1 MKAKFYLL
9 SLAAFSLFA
18 NTGLANTDTVKTGSF
33 IINMGVTPQT
43 VANGLKPYGMVYDLM
58 KNYQVPVWWVI
69 NPAKTKDGADFT
81 HNGVT
86 YRGGT
91 FVIPA
96 AYRTSAV
103 NTAIANW
110 QAQGVVGATA
120 TSNIITDVYMV
131 LKFAP
136 RWTLD
141 TLYGELITNFFI
153 NAGIPA
159 SAHGGSLS
167 SGWKS
172 PAQLDGCDD
181 IFVMPHAD
189 PTWETHGNLWTWNKM
204 YKGNIWAG
212 CHSPSAME
220 NIVST
225 DGTKRMNFLTTDG
238 MVPHKQHTK
247 NSTPPF
253 TYSAHTEAFMQFMG
267 KLDGAI
273 TNGSEQAYL
282 PKLTSQWRSTT
293 TIGAYDPDHPDI
305 PTESNGVA
313 AVLAFGRAFGDTSRG
328 YVMYEAG
335 HDIVTDGTVAEQV
348 AAQRAFFNY
357 SFFIMTKT
365 LDFDVTIHGAPQL
378 GIVNQSYPLTFS
390 VSSDINLAH
399 YTIKWTSTSGTFNV
413 DNQQNVT
420 FTPTGAPGQNIN
432 ITVTLSDGCGREY
445 VATVATY
452 TTGVLA
458 NKTVTLSAINR
469 SGNAELSWSADSRQ
483 VSHCEIQKQEN
494 NTFKPLA
501 TVFTE
506 EAAGNKLY
514 KYIDKNIQGTTYYR
528 LKVVSK
534 SGDVSYSNIAK
545 LVMNGDE
552 TTAVLLGN
560 PVVNRIKIAYNAPLK
575 QALQLRLI
583 DMQGR
588 IVLTQQVIAEN
599 NLLSMDLPANVIKG
613 QYVLQLVS
621 GAGNQSFKLL
631 VR

>member
-9 SLAAFSLFA
+9 SLACTLFA
-18 NTGLANTDTVKTGSF
+18 STSFGYTDTVKTGSF

-43 VANGLKPYGMVYDLM
+43 VANGLKPYGLLYELM
-58 KNYQVPVWWVI
+58 KNYKVPIWWVI
-69 NPAKTKDGADFT
+69 NPGKTKDGADFI

-96 AYRTSAV
+96 VYRTSAV
-103 NTAIANW
+103 NTTISSW
-110 QAQGVVGATA
+110 QSQGVVGANA
-120 TSNIITDVYMV
+120 TSDIITDVYMV

-141 TLYGELITNFFI
+141 TTYGELITNFFV

-167 SGWKS
+167 TGWKS

-189 PTWETHGNLWTWNKM
+189 PTWETHGNLWTWNKT

-238 MVPHKQHTK
+238 MVPHKQHTR
-247 NSTPPF
+247 NIAAPF
-253 TYSAHTEAFMQFMG
+253 THNAATEPFMQFMG
-267 KLDGAI
+267 KLDGAL

-282 PKLTSQWRSTT
+282 PKLTSEWRSTT
-293 TIGAYDPDHPDI
+293 TIGAYDPDHPDV
-305 PTESNGVA
+305 PSKSNGLA

-335 HDIVTDGTVAEQV
+335 HDILTDGTVAEQV

-357 SFFIMTKT
+357 SYFIMTKT
-365 LDFDVTIHGAPQL
+365 LDFDVTVHGAPQL
-378 GIVNQSYPLTFS
+378 GLINQSYPLTFS
-390 VSSDINLAH
+390 VSSEINLAH
-399 YTIKWTSTSGTFNV
+399 YGIKWTSNAGTFDV
-413 DNQQNVT
+413 DNQQNVV

-432 ITVTLSDGCGREY
+432 ISVTLSDGCGREY
-445 VATVATY
+445 VATVSTY
-452 TTGVLA
+452 TNGVLA
-458 NKTVTLSAINR
+458 NKTVTLSSINR
-469 SGNAELSWSADSRQ
+469 SGNAELSWSADGSQ
-483 VSHCEIQKQEN
+483 VSHCEIQKQDN
-494 NTFKPLA
+494 NTFRPLA
-501 TVFTE
+501 NVFTE
-506 EAAGNKLY
+506 EIASNKLY
-514 KYIDKNIQGTTYYR
+514 KYTDQNIQGTVYYR
-528 LKVVSK
+528 LKIVSK

-545 LVMNGDE
+545 VTADGDV
-552 TTAVLLGN
+552 TKAVLLGN
-560 PVVNRIKIAYNAPLK
+560 PVINSIKIAYNAPLK
-575 QALQLRLI
+575 QALQIRLI

-588 IVLTQQVIAEN
+588 SVLTQQVIAEN
-599 NLLSMDLPANVIKG
+599 NLLNIHLPSGIVKG
-613 QYVLQLVS
+613 QYVVQLVS
-621 GAGNQSFKLL
+621 GSSSQSFKLL
-631 VR
+631 VQ

>member
-9 SLAAFSLFA
+9 LSACTFFVTTCVAY
-18 NTGLANTDTVKTGSF
+18 TDTVKPGSF

-43 VANGLKPYGMVYDLM
+43 IANGLKPYGLVYQLM
-58 KNYQVPVWWVI
+58 KDHKVPVWWII
-69 NPAKTKDGADFT
+69 NPNKTKDGTDFI

-103 NTAIANW
+103 NTTISNW
-110 QAQGVVGATA
+110 QAQGVVGASA
-120 TSNIITDVYMV
+120 TSNIITNVYMV
-131 LKFAP
+131 LKFTP

-141 TLYGELITNFFI
+141 TLNGELITNFFI

-167 SGWKS
+167 TGWKS
-172 PAQLDGCDD
+172 PAQLDACDD

-189 PTWETHGNLWTWNKM
+189 PTWATHGNLWSWNQTH
-204 YKGNIWAG
+204 KGNIWAG

-220 NIVST
+220 NIVSP

-238 MVPHKQHTK
+238 MVPHKQHTR

-253 TYSAHTEAFMQFMG
+253 TYAANSEPFMQFIG
-267 KLDGAI
+267 RLDGAV

-282 PKLTSQWRSTT
+282 PKLSSQWRSTT

-305 PTESNGVA
+305 PSKSNGAA

-328 YVMYEAG
+328 FVMYEAS
-335 HDIVTDGTVAEQV
+335 HDVTTDGTEAEQV

-365 LDFDVTIHGAPQL
+365 LDFDIAIQGAPQL
-378 GIVNQSYPLTFS
+378 SVVNQSYPLSFS
-390 VSSDINLAH
+390 VSSAINLAN
-399 YTIKWTSTSGTFNV
+399 YTIKWSSNAGTFNV
-413 DNQQNVT
+413 DNQQNVH

-432 ITVTLSDGCGREY
+432 ISVTLTDACGREY
-445 VATVATY
+445 VTTVSTFA
-452 TTGVLA
+452 TGVLA
-458 NKTVTLSAINR
+458 NKTVILSAINR
-469 SGNAELSWSADSRQ
+469 SGNGELSWAADSRQ

-494 NTFKPLA
+494 NIYKPLG

-506 EAAGNKLY
+506 EAPGNKTY
-514 KYIDKNIQGTTYYR
+514 KFTDKAVQGAIAYYR
-528 LKVVSK
+528 LKVVSR
-534 SGDVSYSNIAK
+534 SGDVSYSNIAR
-545 LVMNGDE
+545 LVMDDRQVS
-552 TTAVLLGN
+552 AVLLGN
-560 PVVNRIKIAYNAPLK
+560 PVVNTIRVGYHSPSKEI
-575 QALQLRLI
+575 LQVRLI

-588 IVLTQQVIAEN
+588 IVLAQQVTVQN
-599 NLLSMDLPANVIKG
+599 NLLQVNLAPRIGKG
-613 QYVLQLVS
+613 QYVLQLAS
-621 GAGNQSFKLL
+621 SAGSQALKVL
-631 VR
+631 VE